1 MGASAHFSWENSPN
15 EEQGREEQTTPSK
28 DQHHGA
34 RMVPPMRPLD
44 PKSSLLFDQQEYQR
58 YLSLQGRNY
67 EHTKVID
74 PALLSSSGIDME
86 FTTIFSNIG
95 WGSFWQIDELGIKL
109 LTIEFLCSLQDVQS
123 RA

>member
-1 MGASAHFSWENSPN
+1 MGASAHFSWEDSPN
-15 EEQGREEQTTPSK
+15 DEQGREEQTTPSK

-74 PALLSSSGIDME
+74 PALLSSSGMDME
-86 FTTIFSNIG
+86 FTTVFS
-95 WGSFWQIDELGIKL
+95 KL
-109 LTIEFLCSLQDVQS
+109 VGKVSGKLMN
-123 RA
+123 